1 MYRVLYKPHSGGYQ
15 MSDEMTLEDAKAFR
29 DKCLKMY
36 YPKRKRSYYTDNWVA
51 GRITDLVKNLLK
63 NKKSTIGKV

>member
-29 DKCLKMY
+29 DKCLKMH
-36 YPKRKRSYYTDNWVA
+36 YPKRKRSYYTDN
-51 GRITDLVKNLLK
+51 
-63 NKKSTIGKV
+63 